1 MTQRANPETIRR
13 LRRVWHSSWRNLNLD
28 RPTRSGERGRAEDTG
43 RDRASPA
50 RLLQRFV
57 CSERGVSAVEF
68 ALIVPVLVL
77 LMLGA
82 FDFAQGFQEKQRLAS
97 AAHAGAQYAAQTR
110 ELVDIPI
117 AEIEQRVRDN
127 AADTTNAL
135 DVAARYY
142 CTCLAGG
149 PEVVCTSSCGEPP
162 RPPRRLVEVDVQ
174 YDLDLLFG
182 FPGIQDPF
190 PLQATTVMRVR

>member
-1 MTQRANPETIRR
+1 MTQRANPETPRR
-13 LRRVWHSSWRNLNLD
+13 FGRVRRSSSRNLNLHRPPRSD
-28 RPTRSGERGRAEDTG
+28 RRGRAENTM
-43 RDRASPA
+43 RNRASPA
-50 RLLQRFV
+50 RWLQRFV
-57 CSERGVSAVEF
+57 CSDRGVSAVEF
-68 ALIVPVLVL
+68 ALVVPVLVL

-117 AEIEQRVRDN
+117 ADIEQRVRDD

-142 CTCLAGG
+142 CTCSAGG
-149 PEVVCTSSCGEPP
+149 PEVACTSSCGAPP
-162 RPPRRLVEVDVQ
+162 QPTRRFVEVDVQ

-182 FPGIQDPF
+182 YPGMQDPF
-190 PLQATTVMRVR
+190 PLQSTTVMRVR

>member
-1 MTQRANPETIRR
+1 MTQRANPETTRR
-13 LRRVWHSSWRNLNLD
+13 NRRVRRSSWRNLNLH
-28 RPTRSGERGRAEDTG
+28 RPPRSGGRGRAEDTL
-43 RDRASPA
+43 RNRASPD
-50 RLLQRFV
+50 RWLQRFI
-57 CSERGVSAVEF
+57 CSQSGVSAVEF

-77 LMLGA
+77 LMLGS

-110 ELVDIPI
+110 ASVDMPI
-117 AEIEQRVRDN
+117 AEIEQRVRDD

-182 FPGIQDPF
+182 YPGMQDPF
-190 PLQATTVMRVR
+190 PLQSTTVMRVR

>member
-1 MTQRANPETIRR
+1 MTQRANPETTRR
-13 LRRVWHSSWRNLNLD
+13 LRRVWHSSWRNLNLH
-28 RPTRSGERGRAEDTG
+28 RPPRSGRRGRAEDTM
-43 RDRASPA
+43 RNRASPA

-57 CSERGVSAVEF
+57 CSERGIAAVEF
-68 ALIVPVLVL
+68 GLIVPVLML

-97 AAHAGAQYAAQTR
+97 AAHAGAQYAAQNWDF
-110 ELVDIPI
+110 VDIPI

-135 DVAARYY
+135 DVATRYY
-142 CTCLAGG
+142 CTCLDGG
-149 PEVVCTSSCGEPP
+149 PEVACTSSCGEPP
-162 RPPRRLVEVDVQ
+162 RLSRRLVEVDVQ